1 MRVMKIKRGK
11 RQDKPFLSENEV
23 WCSQHSVM
31 VVAGQLVSQSVVLEG
46 HPQRAKSGWGVK
58 MINPTMV
65 GGIKGHSCE
74 QWKGGIATTRN
85 RDRVRKKK
93 REKKNTEIREKHE

>member
-1 MRVMKIKRGK
+1 
-11 RQDKPFLSENEV
+11 
-23 WCSQHSVM
+23 M
-31 VVAGQLVSQSVVLEG
+31 V
-46 HPQRAKSGWGVK
+46 
-58 MINPTMV
+58 NPTMV

-93 REKKNTEIREKHE
+93 RDKKNTEIREKHE